1 MKLPPR
7 PEPLVTPPP
16 NTRSWMGT
24 EDAGGQGLNAA
35 RTVDGEYNFVDP
47 RYIDKAVSMARWV
60 VAALALMV
68 LHAPTKFQVVSY
80 QIESGNGFRS
90 YALLSQSSIL
100 RAIAAVSLS
109 TAMIECDALHRLLYA
124 IWEGMKSVPTRANQ
138 PPISKGRAVQVA
150 FSVILRFAETIS
162 FFETDHGAF
171 AVVKAVRNLLGCT
184 ALCSFAAL
192 SASYHS
198 GEVRSRSPKFR
209 RPRHRRDRLDASC
222 DDLSMNAGPAKA
234 RGLLES
240 PERGLIERCGRFYLW
255 SLVHAVQERRRPDA
269 DDLAVR
275 LVPGNRLARARRCG
289 LLRLASGDHDVGHGA
304 ARRVAAPAVPDLL

>member
-1 MKLPPR
+1 
-7 PEPLVTPPP
+7 
-16 NTRSWMGT
+16 
-24 EDAGGQGLNAA
+24 
-35 RTVDGEYNFVDP
+35 
-47 RYIDKAVSMARWV
+47 MARWV

-192 SASYHS
+192 NASYHS
-198 GEVRSRSPKFR
+198 GEVRSESPKFQQ
-209 RPRHRRDRLDASC
+209 PASTPTPIDDRVSSASSFCSVDATSASAFA
-222 DDLSMNAGPAKA
+222 LSSSAA
-234 RGLLES
+234 LLAHVS
-240 PERGLIERCGRFYLW
+240 HTRFG
-255 SLVHAVQERRRPDA
+255 SR
-269 DDLAVR
+269 
-275 LVPGNRLARARRCG
+275 
-289 LLRLASGDHDVGHGA
+289 
-304 ARRVAAPAVPDLL
+304 